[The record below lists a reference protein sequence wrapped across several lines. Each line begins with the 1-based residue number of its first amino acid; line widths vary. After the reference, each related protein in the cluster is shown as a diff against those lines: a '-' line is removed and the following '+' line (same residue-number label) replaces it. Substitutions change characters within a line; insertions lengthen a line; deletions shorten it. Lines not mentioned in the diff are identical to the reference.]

1 MESRRWGLRL
11 AGASIWVV
19 AALTWGSIA
28 HHLWGL
34 PDFGIG
40 LAIASVA
47 LVLALP
53 LRRSPPATH
62 GATAP
67 ALLDNKGPSRP

>member
-34 PDFGIG
+34 PDVGVGI
-40 LAIASVA
+40 AVVA
-47 LVLALP
+47 AVLLLALP
-53 LRRSPPATH
+53 LRGSAREAR
-62 GATAP
+62 GAISP
-67 ALLDNKGPSRP
+67 ALLDNERTSRP